1 MGGNPPLGY
10 DPPSDRNTRS
20 LVRNEVEAETVH
32 LIFSRY
38 LDLRSVNLLER
49 WLHQEGICSKA
60 WISTRGRAVGGR
72 RFSRGALTHMLKN
85 RIYLGEILHK
95 GVRYPDA
102 HPAILETATFDAVQS
117 ALLQN
122 TGSSVKQS
130 LRAGRAALTG
140 LIFDAEGR
148 PMSPTFSYGRSKRAY
163 RYYVSAPLQKGGA
176 ILEDDT
182 LRRVPGQIADEL
194 ILDIVGRL
202 AGQAV
207 TVGELPKYL
216 RRVDLHQDSVRLAID
231 RQSLTGRAREPQLDL
246 ALAEKR
252 LSTGQQALLDPSNP
266 SQVHIRLPVRVK
278 VRGGRSWIASPDGKA
293 APSQA
298 NIDPTLIDGLSRA
311 HNIIDQ
317 VGARPDRASA
327 TNRKAR
333 APTSAY
339 QRALCTLAFLAP
351 DIQAAIAAG
360 RQPAGLRLEH
370 LLRTEIPFAWVD
382 QRIKFGF

>member
-1 MGGNPPLGY
+1 
-10 DPPSDRNTRS
+10 
-20 LVRNEVEAETVH
+20 
-32 LIFSRY
+32 
-38 LDLRSVNLLER
+38 
-49 WLHQEGICSKA
+49 
-60 WISTRGRAVGGR
+60 
-72 RFSRGALTHMLKN
+72 
-85 RIYLGEILHK
+85 
-95 GVRYPDA
+95 
-102 HPAILETATFDAVQS
+102 
-117 ALLQN
+117 
-122 TGSSVKQS
+122 

-163 RYYVSAPLQKGGA
+163 RYYVSAPLQKGAA

-216 RRVDLHQDSVRLAID
+216 RRVDLHQDSVRLDID
-231 RQSLTGRAREPQLDL
+231 RQSLTGRAREPELDL
-246 ALAEKR
+246 ALVEKR
-252 LSTGQQALLDPSNP
+252 LSTGQQASLDPSNP
-266 SQVHIRLPVRVK
+266 SQVHVRLPVRVK

-311 HNIIDQ
+311 HNIINQ
-317 VGARPDRASA
+317 VGGRPDRASA

-333 APTSAY
+333 APKSAY

-351 DIQAAIAAG
+351 DIQAAIVAG
-360 RQPAGLRLEH
+360 RQPAGLKLEH
-370 LLRTEIPFAWVD
+370 LLRTEIPIAWID